1 MTPVSD
7 HGSEGMTSGA
17 DLSMPG
23 GGCSKMPEGVDMAPR
38 RWRFGGSC
46 FGCGTAG
53 ASLYFFIIDGPGCL
67 DMLTSC
73 LIFAVSV
80 GCSLRGAITLRFCR
94 VMRAV
99 PFFELASGSSV
110 STLALSLP
118 ASSFLSR
125 PKTRVLTL
133 LVGLRVVRVFFWVFS
148 AATVPF
154 MSLLSSSEFTTAALL
169 YSLLS
174 LR

>member
-1 MTPVSD
+1 
-7 HGSEGMTSGA
+7 
-17 DLSMPG
+17 
-23 GGCSKMPEGVDMAPR
+23 MPEGVDMAPR

-46 FGCGTAG
+46 FGCGAAG
-53 ASLYFFIIDGPGCL
+53 AFLGVFIIDGPGCL

-80 GCSLRGAITLRFCR
+80 GCSPRAAITLRFCR

-99 PFFELASGSSV
+99 PFFGLASGSNV
-110 STLALSLP
+110 STLALSSLA
-118 ASSFLSR
+118 ASSFLLR

-148 AATVPF
+148 TTTVPS
-154 MSLLSSSEFTTAALL
+154 MSLLSSSEFTMAALL